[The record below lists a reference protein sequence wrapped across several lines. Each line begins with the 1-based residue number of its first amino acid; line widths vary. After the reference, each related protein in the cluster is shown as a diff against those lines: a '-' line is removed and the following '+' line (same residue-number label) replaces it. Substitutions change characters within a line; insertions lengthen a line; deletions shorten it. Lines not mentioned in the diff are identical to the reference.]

1 MWTDCENTIPDIG
14 DACFSKSCKRNSMVN
29 YAKLNLLN
37 GSKIFYYHTKSR
49 LTTSSAST
57 CVSERRTVKI
67 LSVYWAGPNTWVI
80 KKKEIDRLF
89 YLRKKRDSIMITLFQ
104 INEREP
110 FRKEYPRILQNK
122 FFFFFRIRHWNTI
135 EN

>member
-1 MWTDCENTIPDIG
+1 MYSINKKPKESIKKTQKKYGKSEIMWTDCENTIPDIG

-57 CVSERRTVKI
+57 CVSEQRTVKI
-67 LSVYWAGPNTWVI
+67 LSVY
-80 KKKEIDRLF
+80 
-89 YLRKKRDSIMITLFQ
+89 
-104 INEREP
+104 
-110 FRKEYPRILQNK
+110 
-122 FFFFFRIRHWNTI
+122 
-135 EN
+135 